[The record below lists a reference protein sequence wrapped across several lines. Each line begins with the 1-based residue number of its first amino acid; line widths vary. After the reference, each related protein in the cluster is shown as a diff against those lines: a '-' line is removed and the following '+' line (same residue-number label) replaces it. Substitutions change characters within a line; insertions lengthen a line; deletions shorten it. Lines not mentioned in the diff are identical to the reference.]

1 MNESNNHDDDD
12 HHHSR
17 SSSILTDKSAIS
29 RSTDNVVTIDNDDN
43 HRKHYQ
49 DKHHGD
55 IEKYFHL
62 INEDFPYSG
71 LLIKSFMNKVLNQQ
85 QQQQQRSTK
94 KLSRISSDKNENE
107 FDDDR
112 INSIDDGD
120 NIPLLPMNSNQRLAI
135 KQQQK
140 STTTTTIHDDMDDG
154 GTNIDDWSHE
164 MASN

>member
-1 MNESNNHDDDD
+1 
-12 HHHSR
+12 
-17 SSSILTDKSAIS
+17 
-29 RSTDNVVTIDNDDN
+29 
-43 HRKHYQ
+43 
-49 DKHHGD
+49 
-55 IEKYFHL
+55 
-62 INEDFPYSG
+62 
-71 LLIKSFMNKVLNQQ
+71 MNKVLNQQ
-85 QQQQQRSTK
+85 QQRSTE

-120 NIPLLPMNSNQRLAI
+120 NIPLLPMNLNQRLAI

-154 GTNIDDWSHE
+154 GTNMDDWSHE